1 MEIARGTLQFART
14 SLSTCTPLTLA
25 LPLSHTDTHTRYFLA
40 GAVEAGEFLPHS
52 HTETLPF
59 SLYRCVHACVYVS
72 DDLYLCISSGA
83 NPPLQTPFPV
93 EDHYLTSRYFILFPP
108 SLCYYYTFIL
118 IPCVPSLFSLIL
130 ICTSHLSFS
139 SSLLTLALLSTS
151 LHSSRPEKT
160 EQLQIIAIPRHS
172 HSPSCFAM
180 PETFGIFCFFITDSV
195 TVQSVQLESKVD

>member
-1 MEIARGTLQFART
+1 MPGQAFLHALLSH
-14 SLSTCTPLTLA
+14 SLSHFLTLT
-25 LPLSHTDTHTRYFLA
+25 HTHTRYFLA
-40 GAVEAGEFLPHS
+40 GAVEAGEFLLHS

-59 SLYRCVHACVYVS
+59 SLYRCVRVCVCVCFC

-93 EDHYLTSRYFILFPP
+93 EDHYLTSRYFIPFPP

-139 SSLLTLALLSTS
+139 SSLLTLTLLSTS
-151 LHSSRPEKT
+151 LHSSQPEKT
-160 EQLQIIAIPRHS
+160 ELLQIIAIPRHS
-172 HSPSCFAM
+172 HSPSCLAM
-180 PETFGIFCFFITDSV
+180 PETFGIFCFFIPDSV
-195 TVQSVQLESKVD
+195 TVVCSVGK